1 MEYFRFLKQFCSQ
14 FTGLCLLDPAIK
26 DKLTHKALVGT
37 SICSVSRLQLH
48 RLVGGGHLAHL
59 WNGSLNGSVS
69 IVAGC
74 LNGHEACN
82 ESLGHFG

>member
-1 MEYFRFLKQFCSQ
+1 MKFFRFLESILFN
-14 FTGLCLLDPAIK
+14 PVIK

-37 SICSVSRLQLH
+37 SICCASRLQLH

-82 ESLGHFG
+82 ESLGLLG